1 MTQYPGANG
10 LQVDGDGKMN
20 DRSLVGNEMIKGTT
34 TDIEDWKNEEDHP
47 NLYSPNAMISFL
59 VAGEGEGDIIIRELV

>member
-1 MTQYPGANG
+1 
-10 LQVDGDGKMN
+10 
-20 DRSLVGNEMIKGTT
+20 MIKGTT